1 MSKEISSHA
10 GAAKMIRQFM
20 KANGIA
26 GSVISKSYSMGSSI
40 SVYVEDLPPAQY
52 QVLKDYVSQ
61 FEYGHFDGMQDLYE
75 MSNCRDDIPQV
86 KYAFVNNKI
95 SDELYQDIWDFLK
108 SYYSGME
115 NAPADAKEAGSFYYS
130 NGNQYGNNMIY
141 RFFNGGYCQMAYWDK
156 VNGVVQEPEVA

>member
-1 MSKEISSHA
+1 MKKEISSHA
-10 GAAKMIRQFM
+10 GAAKMVRQFM

-40 SVYVEDLPPAQY
+40 SVYVEDLPPAQC

-108 SYYSGME
+108 SYYSHLNTNKIKNKMFSKMLKKSCRSI
-115 NAPADAKEAGSFYYS
+115 NDIPFCT
-130 NGNQYGNNMIY
+130 NFCRI
-141 RFFNGGYCQMAYWDK
+141 
-156 VNGVVQEPEVA
+156 